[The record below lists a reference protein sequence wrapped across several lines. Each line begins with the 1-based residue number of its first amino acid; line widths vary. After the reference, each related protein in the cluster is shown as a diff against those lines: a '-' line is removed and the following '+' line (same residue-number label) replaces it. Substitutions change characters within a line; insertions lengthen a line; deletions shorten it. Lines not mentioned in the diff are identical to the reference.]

1 MLAAGR
7 VSRGGAVPGAESV
20 AGAPGVP
27 TAGESAAGVPGA
39 PGVPAAG
46 EAAAL
51 RPSEPRRASGPGP
64 RPALEPLGTWVPP
77 PPEGAA
83 ESSSSSLGRPAV
95 SLGSGPSTGPRV
107 VTLPHLLD
115 GARLRVRPRAVA
127 GLILAALIAAA
138 WLGMRVAAASRA
150 AEPAP
155 VAPTR
160 SGLVGRSLPPGFTG
174 LGAPATANGSPVSGE
189 AHAGAAVEPSATGS
203 SGGSGPPM
211 VVHVVGQVAR
221 PGVVRLPAGA
231 RVLDAVDLAGGALP
245 DADLRRLNLARA
257 LSDGEQVLVPSP
269 SDPPEVGVGS
279 AASTGGGS
287 VGRVGAGG
295 STAAGS
301 SAPVNLNT
309 ADLTAL
315 DTLPGV
321 GPVLAQRIVDWRS
334 EHGRFTSVDELG
346 EVAGIG
352 PKLLAQIAPRVTL

>member
-1 MLAAGR
+1 M
-7 VSRGGAVPGAESV
+7 
-20 AGAPGVP
+20 
-27 TAGESAAGVPGA
+27 
-39 PGVPAAG
+39 
-46 EAAAL
+46 
-51 RPSEPRRASGPGP
+51 
-64 RPALEPLGTWVPP
+64 
-77 PPEGAA
+77 
-83 ESSSSSLGRPAV
+83 
-95 SLGSGPSTGPRV
+95 

-138 WLGMRVAAASRA
+138 WLGMRVSAASRA

-160 SGLVGRSLPPGFTG
+160 SGLVGRSLPSGFTG
-174 LGAPATANGSPVSGE
+174 LGAPAASRPPASGTAP
-189 AHAGAAVEPSATGS
+189 AGAAVEPSATGS
-203 SGGSGPPM
+203 SGGGGPPM

-231 RVLDAVDLAGGALP
+231 RVLDAVDRAGGALP
-245 DADLRRLNLARA
+245 DADLRRLNLARP

-287 VGRVGAGG
+287 AGRVGAGG
-295 STAAGS
+295 STTAGS
-301 SAPVNLNT
+301 SAPVDLNT
-309 ADLTAL
+309 ADLAAL

-334 EHGRFTSVDELG
+334 EHGRFTSVEELG
-346 EVAGIG
+346 EVTGIG